1 MEIGG
6 QQPDGK
12 AACSHHSDGA
22 SERMQRASPTSTACG
37 GAQAAEMGAGA
48 GKDLMI
54 KDLEHLPYEKRLRDL
69 GLLSLEK
76 RRAREDLI
84 TVYKYLKCGSQV
96 NGSRLISVV
105 CSSRTR
111 GETAIQEVPL

>member
-12 AACSHHSDGA
+12 AACNHHSDGA
-22 SERMQRASPTSTACG
+22 SERMQRASPSTACG

-76 RRAREDLI
+76 RRPREDLI
-84 TVYKYLKCGSQV
+84 TVYKYLKRGSQV